1 MKFTSPNKKFLIG
14 LPDNWEVENKSL
26 KGDGPYQFLINENM
40 MFQISC
46 VPIDEHI
53 KQVIKHNKLSIH
65 DFQMPNY
72 SFKETANTNSIPSF
86 YSWLCWVEDYL
97 IMAVLF
103 YDPRTSPKEFPLD
116 LMTIRMALQNM
127 HFISKTAETQ
137 ASKVTQEDF
146 GQEKDY
152 LLIENWRNI
161 PEKFHEYTQSK
172 DKDSFD
178 IKHVKDLQIDP
189 LKVYSLLRA
198 VISKQPNGL
207 YANLRLGKPLD
218 SPFWW
223 DYVLECDLGFIHLF
237 RTSHGFEALYLFEKE
252 FNIID
257 FFNRNIKTHAA
268 EIQEEIQLYENH
280 IVYINHYKSYDECV
294 RYLWE
299 EVKLIDLTLPKPPN
313 QKDKSVYKTDISK
326 FIKTSI
332 KFHTLGKSLLLN
344 SAFKI
349 DSFINLVIRIG
360 SSNKLKKNPEVLE
373 RYLKADFMYKI
384 KCLRFYTK
392 IFSDEFDYLDPA
404 IKAAQELMV
413 LRNKY
418 VHFDE
423 KSDYNKLGEVYFDGD
438 FPLHPLS
445 PQRPHIAAFVQI
457 FHNPTFEMIE
467 RSVKTSDDFV
477 KYLKSKIKEE
487 YRPSI
492 SFLVEQNPISY
503 NSEKMIYSSI
513 YPEIIVDFFAE

>member
-1 MKFTSPNKKFLIG
+1 M
-14 LPDNWEVENKSL
+14 PDSWQIENKSL
-26 KGDGPYQFLINENM
+26 KDNGPYQFTIDKKM

-53 KQVIKHNKLSIH
+53 QEIIKYDKLSVH
-65 DFQMPNY
+65 DFRMPNY
-72 SFKETANTNSIPSF
+72 SFKETTETNSIPSF
-86 YSWLCWVEDYL
+86 YKWLCWIEDYL

-103 YDPRTSPKEFPLD
+103 YDPRTSTKDFALD

-127 HFISKTAETQ
+127 HFLGRTAESQ
-137 ASKVTQEDF
+137 VSKVVQEGV

-152 LLIENWRNI
+152 FLIENWRNM
-161 PEKFHEYTQSK
+161 PEKFHNYTQSK
-172 DKDSFD
+172 DKASFQV
-178 IKHVKDLQIDP
+178 KHVKNLQIDP

-223 DYVLECDLGFIHLF
+223 DYVLECDLGFIHLS
-237 RTSHGFEALYLFEKE
+237 RTSHGLEALYQFEKE
-252 FNIID
+252 FNLID
-257 FFNRNIKTHAA
+257 FFDRNIKTHAK
-268 EIQEEIQLYENH
+268 EIQSEIQLYENH

-299 EVKLIDLTLPKPPN
+299 EVKAIDLTVPNPPDH
-313 QKDKSVYKTDISK
+313 KDMNVYKTDISK

-360 SSNKLKKNPEVLE
+360 SSNKLKKNSEVLE
-373 RYLKADFMYKI
+373 RYLKADFMYKM
-384 KCLRFYTK
+384 KHLRFYTK
-392 IFSDEFDYLDPA
+392 IFSDQINHLDPA
-404 IKAAQELMV
+404 IKAAHELMV

-423 KSDYNKLGEVYFDGD
+423 KSDHNKLGEVYFDGD

-445 PQRPHIAAFVQI
+445 SQRPHIAAFVQI

-467 RSVKTSDDFV
+467 QSVKTSDAFV

-503 NSEKMIYSSI
+503 NSEKLIYSSI
-513 YPEIIVDFFAE
+513 YPEIIVDFFGE